1 MTEVFYYN
9 NVQIGDN
16 TYFLAAT
23 DLGLAYSGLKTAD
36 NSTPIFGFYP
46 NRLLVKDEK
55 RLAPYAEELKEY
67 FEGKRREFDVP
78 LDISGFGTPFQR
90 SVLEVVRKVP
100 YGTTVSY
107 GDIATSL
114 DNARSVRAVAHAVA
128 LNPALIFIPDHRVI
142 MANGKIGGYRLGP
155 KEKMNLINLEKS
167 YMNVHT

>member
-1 MTEVFYYN
+1 MTEVFYYD
-9 NVQIGDN
+9 NVTIGDN

-23 DLGLAYSGLKTAD
+23 NLGLAYVGLKTAD

-46 NRLLVKDEK
+46 NRMLIHDEK
-55 RLAPYAEELKEY
+55 RLAPYVEQLKEY
-67 FEGKRREFDVP
+67 FAGKRRDFDVP
-78 LDISGFGTPFQR
+78 IDISGFGTPFQR

-100 YGTTVSY
+100 YGSTVSY

-128 LNPALIFIPDHRVI
+128 LNPALIFIPDHRII
-142 MANGKIGGYRLGP
+142 MANGKLGGYRLGP

-167 YMNVHT
+167 YVNVHS